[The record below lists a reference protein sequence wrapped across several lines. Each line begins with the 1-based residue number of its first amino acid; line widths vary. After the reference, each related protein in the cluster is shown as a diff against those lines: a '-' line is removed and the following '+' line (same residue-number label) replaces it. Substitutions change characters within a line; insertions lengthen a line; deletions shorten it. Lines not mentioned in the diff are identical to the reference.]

1 MNLNPTKGSDM
12 AKVTDLSVIQQAIS
26 GMIDEKCPDLV
37 EYIGRGA
44 AIFCVLAIYQVND
57 LCCGYGQDFDNLVP
71 FPVNGHPSKVS
82 VISFENGVSVIVDSH
97 SSRYQD
103 RFAMCGYVDLND
115 DLTQICI
122 SIQAAIDKM
131 QL

>member
-1 MNLNPTKGSDM
+1 M
-12 AKVTDLSVIQQAIS
+12 AKVTDLSAIQQAIAD
-26 GMIDEKCPDLV
+26 MIDEKCPDLV
-37 EYIGRGA
+37 EYIGRDA

-57 LCCGYGQDFDNLVP
+57 ICSGYGQDFNLQK
-71 FPVNGHPSKVS
+71 GLHIIGSIAKVS
-82 VISFENGVSVIVDSH
+82 VISFENGVSVIVDSA

-103 RFAMCGYVDLND
+103 RFPMCGYENLDE

-122 SIQAAIDKM
+122 CIQAAFDRM

>member
-1 MNLNPTKGSDM
+1 M

-26 GMIDEKCPDLV
+26 DMIDEKCPDLV
-37 EYIGRGA
+37 QYIGRES

-57 LCCGYGQDFDNLVP
+57 ICKGYGQDFTIAGGVYG
-71 FPVNGHPSKVS
+71 NGSYQKVS
-82 VISFENGVSVIVDSH
+82 VISFINGVSVIVDSA

-103 RFAMCGYVDLND
+103 RFTMCGYEDLNE

-122 SIQAAIDKM
+122 CIQAAFDRM